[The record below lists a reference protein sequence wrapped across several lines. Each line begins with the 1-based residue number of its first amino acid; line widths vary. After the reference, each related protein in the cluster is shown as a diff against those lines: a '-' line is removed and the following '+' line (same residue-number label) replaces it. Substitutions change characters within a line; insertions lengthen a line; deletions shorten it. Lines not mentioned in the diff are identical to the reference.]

1 MKTEGKNSSKWA
13 TDFRNK
19 QGFPPRYHPSPI
31 YQTNTAY
38 IFYFTGGL
46 GYVTENCVIDQT
58 HARSILADLKERKD
72 LVQMTF
78 ENNTIVDQK
87 GMCEVFRALKGFE
100 KLESLNFRCNN
111 NFSDDVVAALAEGI
125 NLKKELRVSISKK
138 TNSIKLKTDNLII
151 LIIFILKIDGWS
163 WREWHIWQ
171 RHLTFG
177 WCA

>member
-1 MKTEGKNSSKWA
+1 M
-13 TDFRNK
+13 
-19 QGFPPRYHPSPI
+19 
-31 YQTNTAY
+31 
-38 IFYFTGGL
+38 
-46 GYVTENCVIDQT
+46 IDQT

-125 NLKKELRVSISKK
+125 TLKKELRVS
-138 TNSIKLKTDNLII
+138 SIWII
-151 LIIFILKIDGWS
+151 NRKNHKFDHFDKIEKPII
-163 WREWHIWQ
+163 
-171 RHLTFG
+171 
-177 WCA
+177 